1 MASYK
6 TQVQTVTYDR
16 VGFASIP
23 LNYDVDGVSYFSV
36 VALRDSNGTLIDK
49 DIYLA
54 SQFSGLSPKTTYKL
68 SSIYIDEYGEIVA
81 DIPDT
86 EVEFTTKEKE
96 YYTPVISNKTETS
109 ISIAE
114 MSDSIWDSGKSTIM
128 GFGIGVELCDSD
140 GKYIKRIA
148 TTPCEFTGLSKGA
161 TYIIKSYVW
170 SGTSTNNVFKNNIS
184 GTDVQVTLEEEKK
197 PSVSL
202 KSSSTYNSIDLVV
215 SLLDFVAPSFIRV
228 YLDNSMI
235 VELTDSITNKEY
247 NFQITDLDEQ
257 KTYNIEVQVLDG
269 GVGYAAY
276 DTVTTKAQPTDI
288 LSNEFKDFWIAVGQ
302 PGAYSKNMEYTE
314 VFGMNARF
322 GIKIKHAPYSPMAKI
337 KNVVTQSWK
346 DENGDD
352 VWLPRAIDKDGNY
365 IPAVTHESVD
375 YNPVFVIFG
384 DKEIVNSNSAI
395 RDMLQ
400 LIEGR
405 WLKIWDEYT
414 QMGFE
419 GVYLTDVDD
428 DPKFK
433 RRNYDYVQFTLKFK
447 INGTNIDA
455 PFEGVGSK

>member
-23 LNYDVDGVSYFSV
+23 FNYDVDGVSYYSIV
-36 VALRDSNGTLIDK
+36 VLRDSNGTFIESDR
-49 DIYLA
+49 YWA
-54 SQFSGLSPKTTYKL
+54 NQFSGLSPKTTYKL
-68 SSIYIDEYGEIVA
+68 NSVYLDEYGEIVA

-86 EVEFTTKEKE
+86 EVEFTTKGKE
-96 YYTPVISNKTETS
+96 DYIPVVSDKSETS
-109 ISIAE
+109 ISIAA
-114 MSDSIWDSGKSTIM
+114 MSDSIWDSGQTHIM
-128 GFGIGVELCDSD
+128 GFGIGVELFDSD
-140 GKYIKRIA
+140 GNSIKRIP
-148 TTPCEFTGLSKGA
+148 TTPCDFTGLTKGA
-161 TYIIKSYVW
+161 TYTIKSYVW
-170 SGTSTNNVFKNNIS
+170 SGTVTNNSFKNNIS
-184 GTDVQVTLEEEKK
+184 GTEIEVTLEEKK
-197 PSVSL
+197 TPFLSL

-215 SLLDFVAPSFIRV
+215 SLLDFVSPSFIRV
-228 YLDNSMI
+228 YLDNTMM
-235 VELTDSITNKEY
+235 VELTSGLTNKDY
-247 NFQITDLDEQ
+247 NFQITDLEEQ

-269 GVGYAAY
+269 GVGYTAY
-276 DTVTTKAQPTDI
+276 DVVTTKAQPTDI

-346 DENGDD
+346 DEDGDD
-352 VWLPRAIDKDGNY
+352 VWLPRSIDKDGNY

-384 DKEIVNSNSAI
+384 DKEVVNSNSAI

>member
-6 TQVQTVTYDR
+6 PTLETVIHDR
-16 VGFASIP
+16 IGFTDIP
-23 LNYDVDGVSYFSV
+23 LTYEVDGFRYPSIV
-36 VALRDSNGTLIDK
+36 VLKDAENNIIQKDEYHLR
-49 DIYLA
+49 
-54 SQFSGLSPKTTYKL
+54 QFSGLTESTTY
-68 SSIYIDEYGEIVA
+68 SICSVYLDDYGDVV
-81 DIPDT
+81 DVIPDS
-86 EVEFTTKEKE
+86 ESVFTTKAVSSFIPTIIE
-96 YYTPVISNKTETS
+96 KTENS
-109 ISIAE
+109 ITVGEFIN
-114 MSDSIWDSGKSTIM
+114 SIWDSGNSLVA
-128 GFGIGVELCDSD
+128 GFGVGIEVLDID
-140 GKYIKRIA
+140 GNVVAY
-148 TTPCEFTGLSKGA
+148 
-161 TYIIKSYVW
+161 
-170 SGTSTNNVFKNNIS
+170 STNTPAKITLTSGEYTVRASVWTGSSTNIK
-184 GTDVQVTLEEEKK
+184 TKK
-197 PSVSL
+197 EIPNTSISVSL
-202 KSSSTYNSIDLVV
+202 VAPTITLIANGNITSADLEITLNGFVNPTTLKVLLNGVEIFSMSDGISNKTYEISITDIAPITTYNVV
-215 SLLDFVAPSFIRV
+215 VDVIEYDGRLFSANSSF
-228 YLDNSMI
+228 
-235 VELTDSITNKEY
+235 
-247 NFQITDLDEQ
+247 
-257 KTYNIEVQVLDG
+257 
-269 GVGYAAY
+269 
-276 DTVTTKAQPTDI
+276 TTKTEPTDI

-365 IPAVTHESVD
+365 IPAITHESVE

-384 DKEIVNSNSAI
+384 DKEVVNSNSAI

-433 RRNYDYVQFTLKFK
+433 RRNYDFVQFTLKFK